1 VSHYV
6 IRVSGALSDDLLS
19 AFPSLTA
26 DHEPVQTLLHGE
38 LPDQAA
44 LTGVLDQLDDLGVRI
59 VDVMQVPNS
68 VRPERA
74 S

>member
-1 VSHYV
+1 MSWC
-6 IRVSGALSDDLLS
+6 R
-19 AFPSLTA
+19 
-26 DHEPVQTLLHGE
+26 QLLHGE

-44 LTGVLDQLDDLGVRI
+44 LTGSLDRLDDLGVRI